1 MKMGKHTVHKK
12 HKARSV
18 IAIFLCVLA
27 VLFLVLICGGYAF
40 FQSKL
45 TLLQHSDGTVQQEG
59 TINENDSDVR
69 ADDDAMKAATE
80 GLEERDAIQAEGEV
94 TESDDVFNVL
104 LIGTDERTTEFSDNA
119 RGDSCMLLSI
129 NKATGKIHLVSFERG
144 TGVPILSG
152 QYEGQWDW
160 LTHTFRYG
168 GANLM
173 MQEIRECYKV
183 DVTHYVRVN
192 FATFEQAVNSVGGV
206 DIELTEL
213 ECRGLN
219 NQTYTNAV
227 THTTVHPGMN
237 HLDGYNA
244 LQYARQRYI
253 DSDWHRVERQ
263 RNVIKAV
270 AQNLKTMNPLELNQ
284 VLDDVLPLVQT
295 NLTERE
301 ITGLLLQ
308 APKLLQS
315 EIDDCTIPQHG
326 TYGSM
331 IGMGGRHLFAVDFA
345 TNAEYLKQLLYE
357 EE

>member
-1 MKMGKHTVHKK
+1 
-12 HKARSV
+12 
-18 IAIFLCVLA
+18 
-27 VLFLVLICGGYAF
+27 
-40 FQSKL
+40 
-45 TLLQHSDGTVQQEG
+45 
-59 TINENDSDVR
+59 
-69 ADDDAMKAATE
+69 
-80 GLEERDAIQAEGEV
+80 
-94 TESDDVFNVL
+94 
-104 LIGTDERTTEFSDNA
+104 
-119 RGDSCMLLSI
+119 
-129 NKATGKIHLVSFERG
+129 
-144 TGVPILSG
+144 
-152 QYEGQWDW
+152 
-160 LTHTFRYG
+160 
-168 GANLM
+168 M

-183 DVTHYVRVN
+183 DVTHYVRIN

-213 ECRGLN
+213 ECEGLN

-227 THTTVHPGMN
+227 THTTVYHGMN

-270 AQNLKTMNPLELNQ
+270 AQNLKAMNPLELNQ

-295 NLTERE
+295 NLTASE

-315 EIDDCTIPQHG
+315 EIDDCTSPQQG
-326 TYGSM
+326 TYGGM

-345 TNAEYLKQLLYE
+345 TNAEYLKQLLYSE
-357 EE
+357 E